1 MKKILTFIG
10 LALLSSS
17 LYSQGSPDYGS
28 GLKLNLNPEGDK
40 YVRFILWNQI
50 WLRNTEMNPGT
61 MVSDEATKNTWN
73 IGNRRLRALAY
84 AQITKRYMVLMHFGI
99 NNQTFINGGGS
110 GTTGTGGYGNGKKP
124 QMFFHDA
131 WNEYAVFL
139 PGEAGKFSLSLG
151 AGLHYYMGLSRMTMA
166 STLNFLTVDSPIF
179 TWPLIDNSDQFA
191 RQMGM
196 FAKGKYGK
204 FEYRFSLNKPF
215 ATNLAPVDVT
225 NPAARVAV
233 DNNGNPKFSKAGYV
247 EYQFLDSES
256 NLLPFKV
263 GSYLGTKRVFNLG
276 AGFYHQK
283 DGTRTSVNSQIE
295 KHDIALY
302 AIDAFADLPL
312 GNAKNKMALSA
323 YAGFYNYNFGPNYLR
338 NLGIMNVGSNDP
350 NFIGDKA
357 IAGAGNLQPMIGSG
371 NIYYVQAGLLLPS
384 NADKPKIR
392 IQPFAAYTNKNFKAL
407 ENSSSQ
413 FDIGANWFI
422 DGHHAKLTTQYS
434 TRPTYTSASA
444 EPKSKG
450 EFILQ
455 FQIYL

>member
-61 MVSDEATKNTWN
+61 MVSDEATKNSWN

-110 GTTGTGGYGNGKKP
+110 GSTGTGGYGNGKKP

-131 WNEYAVFL
+131 WNEYAVVL

-263 GSYLGTKRVFNLG
+263 GSYLGTKKVFNLG

-371 NIYYVQAGLLLPS
+371 NIYYLQAGLLLPS

>member
-1 MKKILTFIG
+1 MKKILTFVGLVLIG
-10 LALLSSS
+10 SS

-61 MVSDEATKNTWN
+61 MVSDEATKNSWN

-84 AQITKRYMVLMHFGI
+84 AQITKRYMILMHFGI
-99 NNQTFINGGGS
+99 NNQTFINGGAP
-110 GTTGTGGYGNGKKP
+110 GTTGTGGNGNGKKP

-131 WNEYAVFL
+131 WNEYAVVL

-215 ATNLAPVDVT
+215 ATNLTPVDVT
-225 NPAARVAV
+225 NPATRVAV
-233 DNNGNPKFSKAGYV
+233 DNNGNPEFSKAGYV

-263 GSYLGTKRVFNLG
+263 GSYLGTKKVFNLG

-302 AIDAFADLPL
+302 AVDAFADLPL

-338 NLGIMNVGSNDP
+338 NLGIMNIGTSDP
-350 NFIGDKA
+350 SFVGDKA
-357 IAGAGNLQPMIGSG
+357 IAGVGNLQPMIGTG
-371 NIYYVQAGLLLPS
+371 NIYYLQAGLLLPS
-384 NADKPKIR
+384 NAEKPKIR

>member
-61 MVSDEATKNTWN
+61 MVSDEATKNSWN

-99 NNQTFINGGGS
+99 NNQTFINGGAP

-131 WNEYAVFL
+131 WNEYAVVL
-139 PGEAGKFSLSLG
+139 PGEAGEFSLSLG

-215 ATNLAPVDVT
+215 ATNIAPVDVT

-233 DNNGNPKFSKAGYV
+233 DNNGNPEFSKAGYV

-263 GSYLGTKRVFNLG
+263 GSYLGTKKVFNVG

-302 AIDAFADLPL
+302 AVDAFADLPL

-371 NIYYVQAGLLLPS
+371 NIYYLQAGLLLPS

>member
-10 LALLSSS
+10 LALLSTS
-17 LYSQGSPDYGS
+17 LYSQGSPDYGN

-61 MVSDEATKNTWN
+61 MVSDEATKNSWN

-99 NNQTFINGGGS
+99 NNQTFINGGAP

-131 WNEYAVFL
+131 WNEYAVVL
-139 PGEAGKFSLSLG
+139 PGEAGEFSLSLG

-263 GSYLGTKRVFNLG
+263 GSYLGTKKVFNLG

-295 KHDIALY
+295 KNDIALY
-302 AIDAFADLPL
+302 AVDAFADLPL

-338 NLGIMNVGSNDP
+338 NLGIMNIGSNDP

-371 NIYYVQAGLLLPS
+371 NIYYLQAGLLLPS

>member
-1 MKKILTFIG
+1 MNKILTFIG
-10 LALLSSS
+10 LLLLSTS
-17 LYSQGSPDYGS
+17 LYSQGSPDYGN

-61 MVSDEATKNTWN
+61 MIADEATKNSWN

-110 GTTGTGGYGNGKKP
+110 GSTGTGGYGNGKKP

-131 WNEYAVFL
+131 WNEYAVVL
-139 PGEAGKFSLSLG
+139 PGEAGKFSLSIG

-191 RQMGM
+191 RQMGL

-215 ATNLAPVDVT
+215 STNLAPVDVT

-233 DNNGNPKFSKAGYV
+233 DNNGNPEFSKAGYV

-263 GSYLGTKRVFNLG
+263 GSYLGTKKVFNLG

-357 IAGAGNLQPMIGSG
+357 IAGPGNLQPMIGSG
-371 NIYYVQAGLLLPS
+371 NIYYLQAGLLLPS

-413 FDIGANWFI
+413 FDVGANWFI

>member
-10 LALLSSS
+10 LALISAS

-99 NNQTFINGGGS
+99 NNQTFINGGAP

-131 WNEYAVFL
+131 WNEYAVVL
-139 PGEAGKFSLSLG
+139 PGEAGEFSLSLG

-215 ATNLAPVDVT
+215 ATNIAPVDVT

-233 DNNGNPKFSKAGYV
+233 DNNGNPEFSKAGYV

-302 AIDAFADLPL
+302 AVDAFADLPL

-371 NIYYVQAGLLLPS
+371 NIYYLQAGLLLPS

-392 IQPFAAYTNKNFKAL
+392 IQPFASYTNKNFKAL

>member
-10 LALLSSS
+10 LALLSTR
-17 LYSQGSPDYGS
+17 LYSQGSPDYGN

-61 MVSDEATKNTWN
+61 MVSDEATKNSWN

-110 GTTGTGGYGNGKKP
+110 GSTGTGGYGNGKKP

-131 WNEYAVFL
+131 WNEYAVVL

-215 ATNLAPVDVT
+215 ATNLVPVDVT

-233 DNNGNPKFSKAGYV
+233 DNNGNPEFSKAGYV

-371 NIYYVQAGLLLPS
+371 NIYYLQAGLLLPS

>member
-10 LALLSSS
+10 LLLFSTS
-17 LYSQGSPDYGS
+17 LYSQGSPDYGN

-61 MVSDEATKNTWN
+61 MIADEATKNSWN

-110 GTTGTGGYGNGKKP
+110 GSTGTGGYGNGKKP

-131 WNEYAVFL
+131 WNEYAVVL
-139 PGEAGKFSLSLG
+139 PGEAGKFSLSIG

-233 DNNGNPKFSKAGYV
+233 DNNGNPEFSKAGYV

-263 GSYLGTKRVFNLG
+263 GSYLGTKKVFNLG

-371 NIYYVQAGLLLPS
+371 NIYYLQAGLLLPS

-413 FDIGANWFI
+413 FDVGANWFI

>member
-1 MKKILTFIG
+1 MKKILTFVGLVLIG
-10 LALLSSS
+10 SS

-61 MVSDEATKNTWN
+61 MVSDEATKNSWN

-84 AQITKRYMVLMHFGI
+84 AQITKRYMILMHFGI
-99 NNQTFINGGGS
+99 NNQTFINGGAP
-110 GTTGTGGYGNGKKP
+110 GTTGTGGNGNGKKP

-131 WNEYAVFL
+131 WNEYAVVL

-215 ATNLAPVDVT
+215 ATNLTPVDVT
-225 NPAARVAV
+225 NPAARIAV
-233 DNNGNPKFSKAGYV
+233 DNNGNPEFSKAGYV

-263 GSYLGTKRVFNLG
+263 GSYLGTKKVFNLG

-338 NLGIMNVGSNDP
+338 NLGIMNIGTSDP
-350 NFIGDKA
+350 SFVGDKA
-357 IAGAGNLQPMIGSG
+357 IAGAGNLQPMIGTG
-371 NIYYVQAGLLLPS
+371 NIYYLQAGLLLPS
-384 NADKPKIR
+384 NAEKPKIR

>member
-10 LALLSSS
+10 LALISSS
-17 LYSQGSPDYGS
+17 LYSQGSPDYGN

-84 AQITKRYMVLMHFGI
+84 AQITKRYMVLLHFGI

-131 WNEYAVFL
+131 WNEYAVVL

-191 RQMGM
+191 RQMGL

-215 ATNLAPVDVT
+215 ATNLAPFDVT
-225 NPAARVAV
+225 NPAARVTV
-233 DNNGNPKFSKAGYV
+233 DNNGNPEFSKAGYV

-263 GSYLGTKRVFNLG
+263 GSYLGTKKVFNLG

-357 IAGAGNLQPMIGSG
+357 IAGAGNLQPMIGTG
-371 NIYYVQAGLLLPS
+371 NIYYLQAGLLLPS

>member
-10 LALLSSS
+10 IALISSS

-50 WLRNTEMNPGT
+50 WLRNTDMNPGT

-84 AQITKRYMVLMHFGI
+84 AQITKRYMILMHFGI
-99 NNQTFINGGGS
+99 NNQTFINGGAT

-131 WNEYAVFL
+131 WNEYAVIL

-191 RQMGM
+191 RQMGL

-204 FEYRFSLNKPF
+204 LEYRFSLNKPF
-215 ATNLAPVDVT
+215 ATNLTPVDVT
-225 NPAARVAV
+225 NPAARIAV
-233 DNNGNPKFSKAGYV
+233 DNNGNPEFSKAGYV

-263 GSYLGTKRVFNLG
+263 GSYLGTKKVFNIG

-302 AIDAFADLPL
+302 AVDAFADLPL
-312 GNAKNKMALSA
+312 GNSKHKMALSA
-323 YAGFYNYNFGPNYLR
+323 YTGFYNYNFGPNYLR
-338 NLGIMNVGSNDP
+338 NLGIMNIGTSDP
-350 NFIGDKA
+350 SFVGDKA
-357 IAGAGNLQPMIGSG
+357 IAGAGNLQPMIGTG
-371 NIYYVQAGLLLPS
+371 NIYYLQAGLLLPS

-407 ENSSSQ
+407 EKSSSQ
-413 FDIGANWFI
+413 FDVGANWFI

>member
-10 LALLSSS
+10 LVLLSTS
-17 LYSQGSPDYGS
+17 LYSQGSPDYGN

-40 YVRFILWNQI
+40 YVRLILWNQI

-61 MVSDEATKNTWN
+61 MIADEATKNSWN

-110 GTTGTGGYGNGKKP
+110 GSTGTGGYGNGKKP

-131 WNEYAVFL
+131 WNEYAVVL
-139 PGEAGKFSLSLG
+139 PGEAGKFSLSIG

-233 DNNGNPKFSKAGYV
+233 DNNGNPEFSKAGYV

-350 NFIGDKA
+350 GFIGDKA

-371 NIYYVQAGLLLPS
+371 NIYYLQAGLLLPS

-413 FDIGANWFI
+413 FDVGANWFI

>member
-1 MKKILTFIG
+1 MKKILTFVGLVLIG
-10 LALLSSS
+10 SS
-17 LYSQGSPDYGS
+17 LYSQGSSDYGS

-61 MVSDEATKNTWN
+61 MVSDEATKNSWN

-84 AQITKRYMVLMHFGI
+84 AQITKRYMILMHFGI
-99 NNQTFINGGGS
+99 NNQTFINGGAP
-110 GTTGTGGYGNGKKP
+110 GTTGTGGNGNGKKP

-131 WNEYAVFL
+131 WNEYAVVL

-215 ATNLAPVDVT
+215 ATNLTPVDVT

-233 DNNGNPKFSKAGYV
+233 DNNGNPEFSKAGYV

-263 GSYLGTKRVFNLG
+263 GSYLGTKKVFNLG

-338 NLGIMNVGSNDP
+338 NLGIMNIGSTDP

-357 IAGAGNLQPMIGSG
+357 IAGAGNLQPMIGTG
-371 NIYYVQAGLLLPS
+371 NIYYLQAGLLLPS

-413 FDIGANWFI
+413 FDVGANWFI

>member
-131 WNEYAVFL
+131 WNEYAVVL

-191 RQMGM
+191 RQMGL

-302 AIDAFADLPL
+302 AVDAFADLPL

>member
-10 LALLSSS
+10 LALLSTS
-17 LYSQGSPDYGS
+17 LYSQGSPDYGN

-61 MVSDEATKNTWN
+61 MVSDEATKNSWN

-99 NNQTFINGGGS
+99 NNQTFINGGAP

-131 WNEYAVFL
+131 WNEYAVVL
-139 PGEAGKFSLSLG
+139 PGEAGEFSLSLG

-215 ATNLAPVDVT
+215 ATNIAPVDVT

-233 DNNGNPKFSKAGYV
+233 DNNGNPEFSKAGYV

-302 AIDAFADLPL
+302 AVDAFADLPL

-338 NLGIMNVGSNDP
+338 NLGIMNIGSNDP

-371 NIYYVQAGLLLPS
+371 NIYYLQAGLLLPS

>member
-10 LALLSSS
+10 LALLSST

-99 NNQTFINGGGS
+99 NNQTFINGGAP

-131 WNEYAVFL
+131 WNEYAVVL

-263 GSYLGTKRVFNLG
+263 GSYLGTKKVFNLG

-371 NIYYVQAGLLLPS
+371 NIYYLQAGLLLPS

>member
-10 LALLSSS
+10 LALLSTS

-61 MVSDEATKNTWN
+61 MVSDEATKNSWN
-73 IGNRRLRALAY
+73 MGNRRLRALAY

-131 WNEYAVFL
+131 WNEYAVVL

-215 ATNLAPVDVT
+215 ATNLTPVDVT

-233 DNNGNPKFSKAGYV
+233 DNNGNPEFSKAGYV

-263 GSYLGTKRVFNLG
+263 GSYLGTKKVFNLG

-338 NLGIMNVGSNDP
+338 NLGIMNIGTSDP

-384 NADKPKIR
+384 NVDKPKIR

-413 FDIGANWFI
+413 FDVGANWFI

-434 TRPTYTSASA
+434 TRPTYTSATA

>member
-10 LALLSSS
+10 LAFLSTS
-17 LYSQGSPDYGS
+17 LYSQGSPDYGN
-28 GLKLNLNPEGDK
+28 GLKINLNPEGDK

-61 MVSDEATKNTWN
+61 MIADEATKNSWN

-84 AQITKRYMVLMHFGI
+84 AQITKRYMILMHFGI
-99 NNQTFINGGGS
+99 NNQTFINGGAP
-110 GTTGTGGYGNGKKP
+110 GTTGTGGNGNGKKP

-131 WNEYAVFL
+131 WNEYAVVL
-139 PGEAGKFSLSLG
+139 PGEAGKFSLSIG

-179 TWPLIDNSDQFA
+179 TWPLIDSSDQFA

-233 DNNGNPKFSKAGYV
+233 DNNGNPEFSKAGYV

-312 GNAKNKMALSA
+312 GNAKNKMAISA

-357 IAGAGNLQPMIGSG
+357 IAGPGNLQPMIGSG
-371 NIYYVQAGLLLPS
+371 NIYYLQAGLLLPS

-413 FDIGANWFI
+413 FDVGANWFI

>member
-10 LALLSSS
+10 IALISSS

-50 WLRNTEMNPGT
+50 WLRNTDMNPGT

-84 AQITKRYMVLMHFGI
+84 AQITKRYMILMHFGI
-99 NNQTFINGGGS
+99 NNQTFINGGAT

-131 WNEYAVFL
+131 WNEYAVVL

-191 RQMGM
+191 RQMGL

-204 FEYRFSLNKPF
+204 LEYRFSLNKPF
-215 ATNLAPVDVT
+215 ATNLTPADVT

-233 DNNGNPKFSKAGYV
+233 DNNGNPEFSKAGYV

-263 GSYLGTKRVFNLG
+263 GSYLGTKKVFNIG

-302 AIDAFADLPL
+302 AVDAFADIPL
-312 GNAKNKMALSA
+312 GNSKHKMALSA
-323 YAGFYNYNFGPNYLR
+323 YTGFYNYNFGPNYLR
-338 NLGIMNVGSNDP
+338 NLGIMNIGTSDP
-350 NFIGDKA
+350 SFVGDKA
-357 IAGAGNLQPMIGSG
+357 IAGAGNLQPMIGTG
-371 NIYYVQAGLLLPS
+371 NIYYLQAGLLLPS

-407 ENSSSQ
+407 EKSSSQ
-413 FDIGANWFI
+413 FDVGANWFI

>member
-10 LALLSSS
+10 LALLSST

-110 GTTGTGGYGNGKKP
+110 GSTGTGGYGNGKKP

-131 WNEYAVFL
+131 WNEYAVVL
-139 PGEAGKFSLSLG
+139 PGEAGEFSLSLG

-371 NIYYVQAGLLLPS
+371 NIYYLQAGLLLPS

-434 TRPTYTSASA
+434 TRPTYTNASA

>member
-10 LALLSSS
+10 LALLSST

-110 GTTGTGGYGNGKKP
+110 GSTGTGGYGNGKKP

-131 WNEYAVFL
+131 WNEYAVVL

-371 NIYYVQAGLLLPS
+371 NIYYLQAGLLLPS

>member
-1 MKKILTFIG
+1 M
-10 LALLSSS
+10 
-17 LYSQGSPDYGS
+17 
-28 GLKLNLNPEGDK
+28 
-40 YVRFILWNQI
+40 
-50 WLRNTEMNPGT
+50 
-61 MVSDEATKNTWN
+61 
-73 IGNRRLRALAY
+73 
-84 AQITKRYMVLMHFGI
+84 
-99 NNQTFINGGGS
+99 
-110 GTTGTGGYGNGKKP
+110 
-124 QMFFHDA
+124 
-131 WNEYAVFL
+131 
-139 PGEAGKFSLSLG
+139 
-151 AGLHYYMGLSRMTMA
+151 
-166 STLNFLTVDSPIF
+166 
-179 TWPLIDNSDQFA
+179 
-191 RQMGM
+191 
-196 FAKGKYGK
+196 
-204 FEYRFSLNKPF
+204 
-215 ATNLAPVDVT
+215 
-225 NPAARVAV
+225 
-233 DNNGNPKFSKAGYV
+233 

-263 GSYLGTKRVFNLG
+263 GSYLGTKKVFNLG

-357 IAGAGNLQPMIGSG
+357 IAGPGNLQPMIGSG
-371 NIYYVQAGLLLPS
+371 NIYYLQAGLLLPS

-413 FDIGANWFI
+413 FDVGANWFI

>member
-1 MKKILTFIG
+1 
-10 LALLSSS
+10 
-17 LYSQGSPDYGS
+17 
-28 GLKLNLNPEGDK
+28 
-40 YVRFILWNQI
+40 
-50 WLRNTEMNPGT
+50 MNPGT
-61 MVSDEATKNTWN
+61 MVSDEATKNSWN

-99 NNQTFINGGGS
+99 NNQTFINGGAP

-131 WNEYAVFL
+131 WNEYAVVL
-139 PGEAGKFSLSLG
+139 PGEAGEFSLSLG

-357 IAGAGNLQPMIGSG
+357 IAGAGNLQPMIGTG
-371 NIYYVQAGLLLPS
+371 NIYYLQAGLLLPS

-392 IQPFAAYTNKNFKAL
+392 IQPFASYTNKNFKAL

>member
-10 LALLSSS
+10 LVLLSTS
-17 LYSQGSPDYGS
+17 LYSQGSPDYGN

-61 MVSDEATKNTWN
+61 MIADEATKNSWN

-110 GTTGTGGYGNGKKP
+110 GSTGTGGYGNGKKP

-131 WNEYAVFL
+131 WNEYAVVL
-139 PGEAGKFSLSLG
+139 PGEAGKFSLSIG

-233 DNNGNPKFSKAGYV
+233 DNNGNPEFSKAGYV

-263 GSYLGTKRVFNLG
+263 GSYLGTKKVFNLG

-357 IAGAGNLQPMIGSG
+357 IAGPGNLQPMIGSG
-371 NIYYVQAGLLLPS
+371 NIYYLQAGLLLPS

-413 FDIGANWFI
+413 FDVGANWFI

>member
-10 LALLSSS
+10 LAFLSTS
-17 LYSQGSPDYGS
+17 LYSQGSPDYGN
-28 GLKLNLNPEGDK
+28 GLKINLNPEGDK

-61 MVSDEATKNTWN
+61 MVSDEATKNSWN

-84 AQITKRYMVLMHFGI
+84 AQITKRYMILMHFGI
-99 NNQTFINGGGS
+99 NNQTFINGGAP
-110 GTTGTGGYGNGKKP
+110 GTTGTGGNGNGKKP

-131 WNEYAVFL
+131 WNEYAVIL
-139 PGEAGKFSLSLG
+139 PGEAGKFSLSIG

-233 DNNGNPKFSKAGYV
+233 DNNGNPEFSKAGYV

-263 GSYLGTKRVFNLG
+263 GSYLGTKKVFNLG

-357 IAGAGNLQPMIGSG
+357 IAGPGNLQPMIGSG
-371 NIYYVQAGLLLPS
+371 NIYYLQAGLLLPS

-413 FDIGANWFI
+413 FDVGANWFI

>member
-10 LALLSSS
+10 LALLSTS
-17 LYSQGSPDYGS
+17 LYSQGSTYYGN

-99 NNQTFINGGGS
+99 NNQTFINGGAP
-110 GTTGTGGYGNGKKP
+110 GTNGTGGNGNGKKP

-131 WNEYAVFL
+131 WNEYAVVL

-204 FEYRFSLNKPF
+204 LEYRFSLNKPF
-215 ATNLAPVDVT
+215 ATNIAPVDVT
-225 NPAARVAV
+225 NPASRVAV
-233 DNNGNPKFSKAGYV
+233 DNNGNPEFSKAGYV

-263 GSYLGTKRVFNLG
+263 GSYLGTKKVFNLG

-302 AIDAFADLPL
+302 AIDAFADLPI
-312 GNAKNKMALSA
+312 GNAKNKMGLSA

-371 NIYYVQAGLLLPS
+371 NIYYLQAGLLLPS
-384 NADKPKIR
+384 NAEKPKIR

-413 FDIGANWFI
+413 FDVGANWFI

-434 TRPTYTSASA
+434 TRPTYKSASA

>member
-10 LALLSSS
+10 LALLSST

-110 GTTGTGGYGNGKKP
+110 GSTGTGGYGNGKKP

-131 WNEYAVFL
+131 WNEYAVVL
-139 PGEAGKFSLSLG
+139 PGEAGEFSLSLG

-196 FAKGKYGK
+196 FTKGKYGK

-263 GSYLGTKRVFNLG
+263 GSYLGTKKVFNLG

-371 NIYYVQAGLLLPS
+371 NIYYLQAGLLLPS

>member
-10 LALLSSS
+10 LALISSS
-17 LYSQGSPDYGS
+17 LYSQGSPDYGN

-61 MVSDEATKNTWN
+61 MVSDEATKNSWN

-110 GTTGTGGYGNGKKP
+110 GSTGTGGYGNGKKP

-131 WNEYAVFL
+131 WNEYAVVL

-233 DNNGNPKFSKAGYV
+233 DNNGNPEFSKAGYV

-263 GSYLGTKRVFNLG
+263 GSYLGTKKVFNLG

-302 AIDAFADLPL
+302 AIDAFADLPI

-371 NIYYVQAGLLLPS
+371 NIYYLQAGLLLPS

>member
-10 LALLSSS
+10 LALLSTS
-17 LYSQGSPDYGS
+17 LYSQGSPDYGN

-61 MVSDEATKNTWN
+61 MVSDEATKNSWN

-99 NNQTFINGGGS
+99 NNQTFINGGAP
-110 GTTGTGGYGNGKKP
+110 GTTGTGGNGNGKKP

-131 WNEYAVFL
+131 WNEYAVVL
-139 PGEAGKFSLSLG
+139 PGEAGKFSLSIG

-233 DNNGNPKFSKAGYV
+233 DNNGNPEFSKAGYV

-263 GSYLGTKRVFNLG
+263 GSYLGTKKVFNLG

-312 GNAKNKMALSA
+312 GNAKNKMAISA

-371 NIYYVQAGLLLPS
+371 NIYYLQAGLLLPS

-413 FDIGANWFI
+413 FDVGANWFI

>member
-1 MKKILTFIG
+1 MKKIITFIG
-10 LALLSSS
+10 LALISSS
-17 LYSQGSPDYGS
+17 LYSQGSPDYGN

-61 MVSDEATKNTWN
+61 MVSDEATKNSWN

-110 GTTGTGGYGNGKKP
+110 GSTGTGGYGNGKKP

-131 WNEYAVFL
+131 WNEYAVVL

-263 GSYLGTKRVFNLG
+263 GSYLGTKKVFNLG

>member
-61 MVSDEATKNTWN
+61 MVSDEATKNSWN

-99 NNQTFINGGGS
+99 NNQTFINGGAP

-131 WNEYAVFL
+131 WNEYAVVL
-139 PGEAGKFSLSLG
+139 PGEAGEFSLSLG
-151 AGLHYYMGLSRMTMA
+151 AGLHYYMGLYRMTMA

-215 ATNLAPVDVT
+215 ATNIAPVDVT

-233 DNNGNPKFSKAGYV
+233 DNNGNPEFSKAGYV

-295 KHDIALY
+295 KHDIARY
-302 AIDAFADLPL
+302 AVDAFADLPL

-371 NIYYVQAGLLLPS
+371 NIYYLQAGLLLPS

-392 IQPFAAYTNKNFKAL
+392 IQPFASYTNKNFKAL

>member
-10 LALLSSS
+10 LALLSTS
-17 LYSQGSPDYGS
+17 LYSQGSPDYGN

-61 MVSDEATKNTWN
+61 MVSDEATKNSWN

-99 NNQTFINGGGS
+99 NNQTFINGGAP

-131 WNEYAVFL
+131 WNEYAVVL
-139 PGEAGKFSLSLG
+139 PGEAGEFSLSLG

-233 DNNGNPKFSKAGYV
+233 DNNGNPEFSKAGYV

-302 AIDAFADLPL
+302 AVDAFADLPL

-338 NLGIMNVGSNDP
+338 NLGIMNIGSNDP

-371 NIYYVQAGLLLPS
+371 NIYYLQAGLLLPS

>member
-99 NNQTFINGGGS
+99 NNQTFINGGAP

-233 DNNGNPKFSKAGYV
+233 DNNGNPKFSKAGYI

-371 NIYYVQAGLLLPS
+371 NIYYLQAGLLLPS